1 MATEEKSLSG
11 QLPIIED
18 NNEKEA
24 STEAES
30 KSDKKTYGL
39 RFHRRNTTAGE
50 SPFDCVEWELR
61 DAEISSDGGAAIF
74 KQTDIEVPTSW
85 SATALNIVAS
95 KYFHG
100 AVGTPE
106 RETSV
111 RQLIS
116 RVADTIAEWGR
127 KDKYFR
133 SDEDCEIFRGEL
145 THMLVNQMVSFN
157 SPVWF
162 NCGVEPEPQCSACF
176 INSVT
181 DSMESILNLAKI
193 EGMLFK
199 YGSGTGSNL
208 SPLRSSRERLSAGG
222 TASGPVSFMR
232 GFDAFAGVIKS
243 GGKTRRAA
251 KMVILD
257 IQHPDI
263 EEFITCKVDE
273 EKKAWALI
281 DAGYDSSF
289 DGEAYSSVFFQNA
302 NHSVRVSD
310 EFMKSVENDRVWQT
324 RAVTSGEVVGEYKA
338 RNLLRLIAQT
348 AWSCGD
354 PGMQFDDTINKWH
367 TCKASGKINASNPCS
382 EYMFLDDSACN
393 LASFN
398 LMKFVGD
405 DGNFDVEAF
414 RYAVDIMITAME
426 IIVDNA
432 SYPRAEIGE
441 NSHKFR
447 PLGLGYAN
455 LGSLLMN
462 SGLPYDSEGGR
473 ALAGAITA
481 IMGGQAYLTSAK
493 IASEIG
499 PFPAY
504 PENREPML
512 EVMHQHRDAVSDID
526 PEMVPDYLL
535 EAAQLVW
542 RKAVEVGT
550 EHGFR
555 NAQTTVLAPTGTI
568 GFMMDCDTTGIEP
581 DLALVKFKRLSGGGS
596 IKLVNRSVP
605 FALRRLGYNEQQ
617 TEDIVDYIEEHSTI
631 EGAPH
636 LREKHL
642 PVFDCAFQAPNGKR
656 SIHYMGHI
664 RMMAAAQP
672 FLSGAISK
680 TVNLPSDIS
689 PEEIEQIY
697 IDAWRLGL
705 KAVAIYRDG
714 CKRVQPLSAGKG
726 EDKAAEEELAAA
738 IRHRLPV
745 ERQAIT
751 HKFEVGGH
759 EGYATVG
766 TYEDGSPGEVFL
778 VMAKE
783 GSAVSGLMDVFATC
797 VSIALQYGVPL
808 KVLVKKFVHTR
819 FEPSGWTKNR
829 QIPHAKSVMDYLFR
843 WLAYKFL
850 TKEEQKEIGLAK
862 PIDESGLEVPDESVE
877 VSLVRG
883 EEENGGNGHAF
894 VTQEDAPPCAD
905 CGAIMVRAGSCYSCP
920 NCGTTSG
927 CG

>member
-11 QLPIIED
+11 QLPIIE
-18 NNEKEA
+18 EKDEEEA
-24 STEAES
+24 NSETES
-30 KSDKKTYGL
+30 KSKKKTNGL
-39 RFHRRNTTAGE
+39 RFHRRNTIAGE
-50 SPFDCVEWELR
+50 SPLDQIEWELR
-61 DAEISSDGGAAIF
+61 DAEISSEGGAAVF
-74 KQTDIEVPTSW
+74 KQTNITVPAFW

-116 RVADTIAEWGR
+116 RVANTIAEWGR

-133 SDEDCEIFRGEL
+133 SDEDCEIFRSEL
-145 THMLVNQMVSFN
+145 TYMLVNQMVSFN

-162 NCGVEPEPQCSACF
+162 NCGIEPEPQCSACF

-257 IQHPDI
+257 IRHPDI
-263 EEFITCKVDE
+263 EEFITCKVNE

-281 DAGYDSSF
+281 DAGYDPSF

-310 EFMKSVENDRVWQT
+310 EFMKAVENDRVWQT

-398 LMKFVGD
+398 LMKFVGG
-405 DGNFDVEAF
+405 DGGFDVEAF

-432 SYPRAEIGE
+432 SYPRPEIAE
-441 NSHKFR
+441 NSSKFR

-462 SGLPYDSEGGR
+462 SGLPYDSDGGR
-473 ALAGAITA
+473 AMAGAITA
-481 IMGGQAYLTSAK
+481 VMGGQAYLTSAK

-504 PENREPML
+504 AENRDAIL
-512 EVMHQHRDAVSDID
+512 EVMRRHRDAVSDIN
-526 PEMVPDYLL
+526 PEMVPDNML

-542 RKAVEVGT
+542 RKAVEVGS
-550 EHGFR
+550 EHGYR

-581 DLALVKFKRLSGGGS
+581 DLALVKFKRLSGGGG
-596 IKLVNRSVP
+596 IKLVNRGVP
-605 FALRRLGYNEQQ
+605 SALRKLGYNEQQ
-617 TEDIVDYIEEHSTI
+617 IEDVIDYIEENSSI

-642 PVFDCAFQAPNGKR
+642 PVFDCAFPPPNGSR

-680 TVNLPSDIS
+680 TVNLPTDIS
-689 PEEIEQIY
+689 PDEIEQIY
-697 IDAWRLGL
+697 MDAWKLGL

-714 CKRVQPLSAGKG
+714 CKRAQPMSAGKG
-726 EDKAAEEELAAA
+726 ANAAEETVAPAT
-738 IRHRLPV
+738 RHRLPV

-797 VSIALQYGVPL
+797 ASIALQYGVPL
-808 KVLVKKFVHTR
+808 KVLVKKFIHTR

-850 TKEEQKEIGLAK
+850 SPEEQKEIGLTK
-862 PIDESGLEVPDESVE
+862 PVDESGLEVPDESVE
-877 VSLVRG
+877 VSLVRS

-894 VTQEDAPPCAD
+894 LTQEDAPPCSD